1 MMSINVHEGQSTR
14 SFIEEARRAQIVTS
28 AIEVIAEHG
37 YAAAT
42 MDRIARHAGISRSLI
57 NYHFAGRNDL
67 IGQLVLDVFGRGA
80 VFMVPA
86 VEAAQS
92 PRDKL
97 NAYITSNLEFIAGHR
112 RDIIALVRVAA
123 AVDTA
128 EGLPGTD
135 PDAAEQ
141 GLEYLRQILRDGQG
155 AGEFTDFDVH
165 QMAVSIRNV
174 IDGVSTQLAS
184 DPDLDLVEVTR
195 EITALFHRATRAAGE
210 QS

>member
-1 MMSINVHEGQSTR
+1 MSENDHAGQSAR
-14 SFIEEARRAQIVTS
+14 SFIEEARRAQIVAS

-37 YAAAT
+37 YAPAT

-57 NYHFAGRNDL
+57 NYHFAGRDDL

-80 VFMVPA
+80 AVMVPL

-97 NAYITSNLEFIAGHR
+97 TAYITGNLEFIAENR
-112 RDIIALVRVAA
+112 TAIVALVRVVA

-128 EGLPGTD
+128 EGLPGIG
-135 PDAAEQ
+135 PDAADQ
-141 GLEYLRQILRDGQG
+141 GLEYLRQILRDGQA
-155 AGEFTDFDVH
+155 AGEFADFDVH

-174 IDGVSTQLAS
+174 IDGVSTQLAA
-184 DPDLDLVEVTR
+184 DRDLDLAALTH
-195 EITALFHRATRAAGE
+195 EITTLFHRATRAHGE
-210 QS
+210 